1 MPSVLSLEAV
11 FAKKGDALIL
21 HYGPWEEPKRILI
34 DGGPR
39 GVYKK
44 FLKPRLDQIREEFE
58 FEDNESLPFKMVMV
72 SHVDDDHIAGVLD
85 LVNETVKAKETQQPP
100 PYTIETLWHN
110 SFDDILKNP
119 EREIVSRMAA
129 TVASKDPLGLAVPRM
144 SRESKAVVQ
153 STGQGR
159 NLRNAAKRLK
169 LAVNK
174 PFTGLV
180 MFPAKK
186 AVSLGHGLR
195 FTVVG
200 PNKGRVIKYQKQWD
214 KDLKAIL
221 EKERESARAQAF
233 EDESPFNLASLCVLA
248 KMKGKSILLT
258 GDARGDFLL
267 EDLEEAKILKKTKPL
282 HVDILKMPHHGSV
295 RNIEDVFFKRI
306 TADHYIFSGDGEHG
320 NPDRETLDLLQ
331 AARGRKKYTVHLTF
345 TEDAHRKEKNKKR
358 KAALKKVSAWVK
370 QVPANCTV
378 VFRDRGPDSLSVLVD
393 LLEPLYETE

>member
-1 MPSVLSLEAV
+1 MPSVFTLEAV

-21 HYGPWEEPKRILI
+21 HYGPWDEPKRILI

-44 FLKPRLDQIREEFE
+44 FLKPRLEQIREEFE
-58 FEDNESLPFKMVMV
+58 LQDDESLPFRMAMV
-72 SHVDDDHIAGVLD
+72 SHVDDDHIAGILD
-85 LVNETVKAKETQQPP
+85 LVNETVKAKEKRQPL
-100 PYTIETLWHN
+100 PYKIETLWHN

-129 TVASKDPLGLAVPRM
+129 TVASNDPLGLAVPKM

-153 STGQGR
+153 STRQGR
-159 NLRNAAKRLK
+159 DLRKAAKK
-169 LAVNK
+169 LRVAVNK
-174 PFTGLV
+174 PFRGLL
-180 MFPAKK
+180 MSPAKR
-186 AVSLGHGLR
+186 AVSLGHGLT
-195 FTVVG
+195 FKVVG
-200 PNKGRVIKYQKQWD
+200 PNKGRVVAYQKQWD

-221 EKERESARAQAF
+221 EKERDSARAQAF

-267 EDLEEAKILKKTKPL
+267 EDLEKAKILKKTKPL

-295 RNIEDVFFKRI
+295 RNIEDVFFQRI
-306 TADHYIFSGDGEHG
+306 TADHYVFSGDGEHG

-331 AARGRKKYTVHLTF
+331 AARGRKKYTVHFTF
-345 TEDAHRKEKNKKR
+345 TQDAHRKDKNKKR
-358 KAALKKVSAWVK
+358 RAALEKVNDWAK
-370 QVPANCTV
+370 QAPANCTV
-378 VFRDRGPDSLSVLVD
+378 VFRDGASDSLSILID
-393 LLEPLYETE
+393 LLEPLYEAD